1 MKKTIKN
8 STHSPEKII
17 VHEVKKRRSATKDL
31 KNAVKLKNQEE
42 ETPHDDVVVVD
53 VEDDDCNHDL
63 VDVDD
68 NGDDDDEEHER
79 YCRREFDHG
88 YHLVKGQMGHSMEDY
103 IVADTKTVKGH
114 NLGLYA
120 IFDGHS
126 GHDVAD
132 YLQNHLFDNILSQ
145 PDFWR
150 NPKKAIKRAYKST
163 DDYILHNVVG
173 PRGGS
178 TAVTAIVIDG
188 KRIVVANVGDSR
200 AILCRE
206 SDVVKQVTVDHEPE
220 KERDIVE
227 SRGGFVY
234 QEPGN
239 VPRVDGQLAM
249 TRAFGDGRLKEHISV
264 TPNVEIVEIHDD
276 TKFLILASDGL
287 WKVMSNEEVWDQIKK
302 EGNAE
307 EAARTLTDKAL
318 ARGSKDDTSC
328 VVVSFLQSID

>member
-8 STHSPEKII
+8 STHSPEKIL
-17 VHEVKKRRSATKDL
+17 VHAVKKHRSATKDL
-31 KNAVKLKNQEE
+31 KNAVKLKNQEKEDHVRVEE
-42 ETPHDDVVVVD
+42 ETPHDDIVD
-53 VEDDDCNHDL
+53 VEDDDCSHDH
-63 VDVDD
+63 VVDD
-68 NGDDDDEEHER
+68 NAEDDEENER
-79 YCRREFDHG
+79 CCKREFDHG

-114 NLGLYA
+114 NIGLYA

-126 GHDVAD
+126 GREVAD

-178 TAVTAIVIDG
+178 TAVTAILIDG
-188 KRIVVANVGDSR
+188 KKIVVANVGDSR

-206 SDVVKQVTVDHEPE
+206 SDVVKQVTVDHEPD

-234 QEPGN
+234 QEPGT
-239 VPRVDGQLAM
+239 LIE
-249 TRAFGDGRLKEHISV
+249 TRERKE
-264 TPNVEIVEIHDD
+264 
-276 TKFLILASDGL
+276 
-287 WKVMSNEEVWDQIKK
+287 EE
-302 EGNAE
+302 
-307 EAARTLTDKAL
+307 
-318 ARGSKDDTSC
+318 
-328 VVVSFLQSID
+328 